1 MAYCPKELFGSVL
14 LLLTLNGDSKWQC
27 TLGVE
32 GAPGPRRAVDA
43 EAECLCHLASAQR
56 TQRGCVIGM
65 LVPAVTSVPPSLSQ
79 PRNVV
84 RQLCVQKTHR
94 SGEARHSEGLPVP
107 GSSREPG
114 SLHRTCFRHTL
125 KGIWW
130 LLSHCNF
137 KNFLVSV
144 YFYINIFPT
153 HFCPFWVRVLPYIFL
168 LILSQNVSLYFF
180 ACFKWENFLI

>member
-56 TQRGCVIGM
+56 IQRGCVIGM

-94 SGEARHSEGLPVP
+94 SGEAMADSK
-107 GSSREPG
+107 SRFSFTFFLNLASAFLQHREQL
-114 SLHRTCFRHTL
+114 SLSGDHLFKQPFPCLHLDCF
-125 KGIWW
+125 
-130 LLSHCNF
+130 
-137 KNFLVSV
+137 
-144 YFYINIFPT
+144 P
-153 HFCPFWVRVLPYIFL
+153 
-168 LILSQNVSLYFF
+168 
-180 ACFKWENFLI
+180 